1 MTPQHNMNI
10 PRKIQNIFQGV
21 DVMEGDGATVRRSIG
36 SPKLRNFT
44 PFLLFDH
51 ATVGS
56 EAGFPEHPHR
66 GQETITYCLSGSSD
80 HEDFTGH
87 RGTLTAGDL
96 QFMTAGRGIM
106 HAEMP
111 RESPDGSPGMGIQ
124 VWIDLPKAL
133 KYVEPRYRYV
143 NVSQVPKVEV
153 DQGRVTVSV
162 ILGQSH
168 GEESKQD
175 LTYTPIWY
183 LDITIRPG
191 GRVKQI
197 VPICWNT
204 FAYVLEGT
212 TTFHSEVS
220 SNEVKLYHNVI
231 FDSEGTHIEASVPE
245 DGEVSRFL
253 LLSGEP
259 LKQRIVHHGPFVC
272 TSEEEIYQA
281 ISDFRNG
288 ENGFERAIGWRS
300 SITKPISS

>member
-1 MTPQHNMNI
+1 
-10 PRKIQNIFQGV
+10 
-21 DVMEGDGATVRRSIG
+21 MEGDGATVRRSIG

-204 FAYVLEGT
+204 FAYVLEGISP
-212 TTFHSEVS
+212 FWPVMYIPIVS
-220 SNEVKLYHNVI
+220 AL
-231 FDSEGTHIEASVPE
+231 
-245 DGEVSRFL
+245 
-253 LLSGEP
+253 
-259 LKQRIVHHGPFVC
+259 C
-272 TSEEEIYQA
+272 TSLSIQSRSHMASTFNPILINFSSFHLIYHVILEHQ
-281 ISDFRNG
+281 S
-288 ENGFERAIGWRS
+288 
-300 SITKPISS
+300 

>member
-1 MTPQHNMNI
+1 MNTPRNI
-10 PRKIQNIFQGV
+10 QKIFQAV
-21 DVMEGDGATVRRSIG
+21 EVIEGAGALVRRSIG
-36 SPKLRNFT
+36 SPRLRNFT
-44 PFLLFDH
+44 PFIVFDH
-51 ATVGS
+51 ATVGPD
-56 EAGFPEHPHR
+56 AGFPEHPHR

-87 RGTLTAGDL
+87 RGTLTPGDL

-111 RESPDGSPGMGIQ
+111 RESSNGSPGIGIQ
-124 VWIDLPKAL
+124 IWIDLPKAL
-133 KYVEPRYRYV
+133 KYVEPRYRYLS
-143 NVSQVPKVEV
+143 VSQVPRVEI
-153 DQGRVTVSV
+153 DHGRVTVSV

-168 GEESKQD
+168 GRESKRD

-183 LDITIRPG
+183 LDIIIRPG

-197 VPICWNT
+197 VPTTWNT

-212 TTFHSEVS
+212 TTFHSEAS
-220 SNEVKLYHNVI
+220 SNQVKQYHTVI
-231 FDSEGTHIEASVPE
+231 FDPEGTHIEASVPE
-245 DGEVSRFL
+245 NGKISRFL

-288 ENGFERAIGWRS
+288 KNGFERAIGWRS